1 MRRRNI
7 LALLMAA
14 ALCLCLLAGCGSA
27 ETTDS
32 TGTSITEATTI
43 ADLKGM
49 KIAAQAGT
57 FHADALNQIENVQ
70 GSTYPEF
77 ADLLTALKSGAIDG
91 YIAEEPTAFSVCQS
105 DDTLTFL
112 PFMNNETGFTAT
124 ASDVG
129 IAIGLKKGSE
139 LREQINAVLAEITPE
154 QRSALME
161 QIVTL
166 SSGGE
171 VTEFAVSAEEPENP
185 TGTLRVGMECA
196 YEPYNWTDISG
207 ASFGAVPISGEGKD
221 GLYANGYDVQIAK
234 YVAARLGMN
243 LEIYSIEWDSLLP
256 ALESGAIDAIAAGKE
271 AAISLHRYVHPGQTL
286 TAGRD
291 RRVYKALD
299 KDHVLIETAGFDKD
313 HRQTPGYNAA
323 KAKTF
328 SDARVTFTEEQVR
341 KECARCL
348 GCGATKVDSYL
359 CIGCGLCTT
368 KCKFDAIHLK
378 KVRDWHAGSYETMP
392 IKVAEG
398 VVKRAG
404 SIVKKAV
411 SK

>member
-1 MRRRNI
+1 
-7 LALLMAA
+7 
-14 ALCLCLLAGCGSA
+14 
-27 ETTDS
+27 
-32 TGTSITEATTI
+32 
-43 ADLKGM
+43 
-49 KIAAQAGT
+49 
-57 FHADALNQIENVQ
+57 
-70 GSTYPEF
+70 
-77 ADLLTALKSGAIDG
+77 
-91 YIAEEPTAFSVCQS
+91 
-105 DDTLTFL
+105 
-112 PFMNNETGFTAT
+112 MNNETGFTAT

-256 ALESGAIDAIAAGKE
+256 ALESGAIDAVAAGMSPTAE
-271 AAISLHRYVHPGQTL
+271 RAAQI
-286 TAGRD
+286 D
-291 RRVYKALD
+291 
-299 KDHVLIETAGFDKD
+299 
-313 HRQTPGYNAA
+313 
-323 KAKTF
+323 
-328 SDARVTFTEEQVR
+328 FTDTYYESNLVVIIR
-341 KECARCL
+341 K
-348 GCGATKVDSYL
+348 
-359 CIGCGLCTT
+359 
-368 KCKFDAIHLK
+368 
-378 KVRDWHAGSYETMP
+378 
-392 IKVAEG
+392 
-398 VVKRAG
+398 
-404 SIVKKAV
+404 
-411 SK
+411 

>member
-105 DDTLTFL
+105 DDSLTFL
-112 PFMNNETGFTAT
+112 PFKNNETGFTAT

-129 IAIGLKKGSE
+129 IAIGAGTDIAIESAD
-139 LREQINAVLAEITPE
+139 IVLMRSDLLDVSTAE

-185 TGTLRVGMECA
+185 AGTLRVGMECA

-256 ALESGAIDAIAAGKE
+256 ALESGAIDAIAAGMSPTAE
-271 AAISLHRYVHPGQTL
+271 RAAQI
-286 TAGRD
+286 D
-291 RRVYKALD
+291 
-299 KDHVLIETAGFDKD
+299 
-313 HRQTPGYNAA
+313 
-323 KAKTF
+323 
-328 SDARVTFTEEQVR
+328 FTD
-341 KECARCL
+341 
-348 GCGATKVDSYL
+348 T
-359 CIGCGLCTT
+359 
-368 KCKFDAIHLK
+368 
-378 KVRDWHAGSYETMP
+378 
-392 IKVAEG
+392 
-398 VVKRAG
+398 
-404 SIVKKAV
+404 
-411 SK
+411 

>member
-1 MRRRNI
+1 MQANMRRI
-7 LALLMAA
+7 VSI
-14 ALCLCLLAGCGSA
+14 LLAVMFCVACFTGCGSSK
-27 ETTDS
+27 DNG
-32 TGTSITEATTI
+32 GTASVDVRNAKSI
-43 ADLKGM
+43 ADLAGA
-49 KIAAQAGT
+49 KIAAQTGT
-57 FHADALNQIENVQ
+57 FHADALEQIPNVQ
-70 GSTYPEF
+70 ASTYPEF
-77 ADLLTALKSGAIDG
+77 SDLLTALKSGAIDG

-256 ALESGAIDAIAAGKE
+256 ALESGAIDAIAAGMSPTAE
-271 AAISLHRYVHPGQTL
+271 RAAQIDFRHQP
-286 TAGRD
+286 
-291 RRVYKALD
+291 
-299 KDHVLIETAGFDKD
+299 
-313 HRQTPGYNAA
+313 
-323 KAKTF
+323 
-328 SDARVTFTEEQVR
+328 VR
-341 KECARCL
+341 
-348 GCGATKVDSYL
+348 
-359 CIGCGLCTT
+359 
-368 KCKFDAIHLK
+368 
-378 KVRDWHAGSYETMP
+378 
-392 IKVAEG
+392 
-398 VVKRAG
+398 
-404 SIVKKAV
+404 
-411 SK
+411 

>member
-14 ALCLCLLAGCGSA
+14 ALCLGLLAGYGST
-27 ETTDS
+27 ETTES
-32 TGTSITEATTI
+32 TGKSITEAATI
-43 ADLKGM
+43 ADLQGM

-171 VTEFAVSAEEPENP
+171 VSEFSVSAAEPENP

-196 YEPYNWTDISG
+196 YEPYNWTDMEGKLPGS
-207 ASFGAVPISGEGKD
+207 VPISSEGKTD
-221 GLYANGYDVQIAK
+221 LFANGYDVQVAQ
-234 YVAARLGMN
+234 YVANKLGLK
-243 LEIYSIEWDSLLP
+243 LEIYSLEWDSLLP
-256 ALESGAIDAIAAGKE
+256 ALESGSIDAIVAGMSPTAEREKE
-271 AAISLHRYVHPGQTL
+271 I
-286 TAGRD
+286 D
-291 RRVYKALD
+291 
-299 KDHVLIETAGFDKD
+299 
-313 HRQTPGYNAA
+313 
-323 KAKTF
+323 F
-328 SDARVTFTEEQVR
+328 SNTYYESNLVV
-341 KECARCL
+341 
-348 GCGATKVDSYL
+348 
-359 CIGCGLCTT
+359 I
-368 KCKFDAIHLK
+368 IK
-378 KVRDWHAGSYETMP
+378 K
-392 IKVAEG
+392 
-398 VVKRAG
+398 
-404 SIVKKAV
+404 
-411 SK
+411 